1 MLQMAKNAALNSP
14 NFYRPVVARMYSFG
28 EWALPGETASTVGNA
43 IASIAPTY
51 VSALIRLEG
60 PTSAYYSTGGILTA
74 QMISDFQMVQ
84 SIVKATSP
92 GCLFDIQFRSNQF
105 STGADLAAA
114 VAQALQQLSS
124 AGVDVDVVMFD
135 NFTTS
140 ADLASN
146 AVAATHA
153 AGKLVAGPYDPV
165 ATPTLAAPDIIF
177 QNDNPGGSP
186 VSIADTGFVVPPNL
200 AGQVA
205 SGLPVIMMINN
216 GPTPVDAAGNTEH
229 AQYCQ
234 LLTAQQREIFNTS
247 AFMVQKQ
254 LGFAWATGLFWPI
267 SVVGPPSQA
276 YDAITDGDILSYFQQ
291 MSQTYNVLGGYTPPG
306 GTPPA
311 GPNYA
316 PYVVGGIAV
325 AAAVAIAVVAYRRR
339 KR

>member
-1 MLQMAKNAALNSP
+1 MARNAALSSP
-14 NFYRPVVARMYSFG
+14 HFYRPAVARMYSFG
-28 EWALPGETASTVGNA
+28 EWAIPGETATTVGDA
-43 IASIAPTY
+43 VASVKPTY
-51 VSALIRLEG
+51 VSALVRLE
-60 PTSAYYSTGGILTA
+60 STGLTLTQ
-74 QMISDFQMVQ
+74 QMLDDFQTVQ

-92 GCLFDIQFRSNQF
+92 GCLFDIQLRSNQF
-105 STGADLAAA
+105 AAGADLAAA
-114 VAQALQQLSS
+114 VAQVLQQLSS

-165 ATPTLAAPDIIF
+165 ATPTYAAPDIIF
-177 QNDNPGGSP
+177 QNDWPGASP
-186 VSIADTGFVVPPNL
+186 VSIIDTGFRVPSNL
-200 AGQVA
+200 SGQVA

-247 AFMVQKQ
+247 AYQVQNQ
-254 LGFAWATGLFWPI
+254 LGFAYATPLFWPI
-267 SVVGPPSQA
+267 SVVGPPTQT
-276 YDAITDGDILSYFQQ
+276 YDALTDGDALSFFQQ
-291 MSQTYNVLGGYTPPG
+291 MSAQYNILGGYTPPG